1 MVRELVLFVNIPI
14 DNLVRDGIA
23 DQGDVNDG
31 FDYLSD
37 ENGLTP
43 NIHQQKI
50 LLKDEFFLFSFVL
63 MKIRIQPK
71 SPDPTLRK
79 TRIRIR
85 YNFGFI
91 KIRIQPKSP
100 DPILRK
106 PLIGIRFNFRLIKNR
121 IQPTSPDP
129 PLRETRIR
137 ISF

>member
-1 MVRELVLFVNIPI
+1 
-14 DNLVRDGIA
+14 
-23 DQGDVNDG
+23 
-31 FDYLSD
+31 
-37 ENGLTP
+37 
-43 NIHQQKI
+43 
-50 LLKDEFFLFSFVL
+50 

-106 PLIGIRFNFRLIKNR
+106 PLIGIRFNFLLIKNR

-137 ISF
+137 IRFNFCFDEESDPTKITGSGSDPTETRIRIRFNFVLMKIRIQPKSPDPTLRKTGSGPF